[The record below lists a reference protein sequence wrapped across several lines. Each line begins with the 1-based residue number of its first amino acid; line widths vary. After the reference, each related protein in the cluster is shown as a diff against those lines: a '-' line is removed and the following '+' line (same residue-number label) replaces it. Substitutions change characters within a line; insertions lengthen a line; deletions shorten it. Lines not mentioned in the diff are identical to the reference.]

1 MQSLLINA
9 QTGRIFMELHMDTGW
24 LEQLT
29 VIDVII
35 LNTTVVGNDLGAFY
49 EVHVR
54 VLSLLGS
61 SLLLSQDRLSCGP
74 FQTSGS
80 STVHS
85 LQVRASSTASLFW
98 TDLNTRPKQE
108 FWEKPTYLNSKKA
121 LQIYFP
127 SVFIFN

>member
-35 LNTTVVGNDLGAFY
+35 LNTTVGNDLGAFY

-61 SLLLSQDRLSCGP
+61 SLFLSQDRLSCGP

-80 STVHS
+80 STV
-85 LQVRASSTASLFW
+85 TAC
-98 TDLNTRPKQE
+98 R
-108 FWEKPTYLNSKKA
+108 
-121 LQIYFP
+121 
-127 SVFIFN
+127 